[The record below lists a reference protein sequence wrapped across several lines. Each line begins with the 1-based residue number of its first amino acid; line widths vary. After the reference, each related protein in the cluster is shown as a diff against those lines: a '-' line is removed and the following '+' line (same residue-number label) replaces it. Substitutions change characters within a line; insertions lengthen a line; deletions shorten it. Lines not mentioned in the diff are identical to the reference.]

1 MSHTNAT
8 PTSGSEPR
16 KEVLSLAARPLFAS
30 QGSSSSLLFVD
41 ETAPKNQVE
50 RRKIRAHVS
59 LNTHEAKRRQG
70 LRGQREGGRRRSSG
84 ENATVENPLLDAP
97 FANADPFDSLP
108 VKKFPG
114 MHDLI
119 GYYLDHYPGVTP
131 FADDQLLRNQS
142 TKVVAKRCNTQWNL
156 ITSHNTCLL
165 LFLSEILRLRCSMNP
180 YPKWLTDYFRAHH
193 QTLISIRENLPIH
206 NAANKPSSGY
216 IFGVLGMGSG
226 QAVFLNHRD
235 SAISHL
241 NGARKLVSL
250 RGGMDT
256 VHGFARRVIVWA
268 ELYVCAAFQLQPTL
282 APLPSPWLPLIVT
295 TTTTTTTSSSPSPF
309 PASFSALISATHA
322 RTAAHLTPRPLG
334 KSSQSAGHDD
344 DDEDAAQTRR
354 RSGEMT
360 ISRIFS
366 ALTLVSAATTEAWQA
381 VLQQQQPGASGSSD
395 DTKYAAAATTTTT
408 TMRETVAAV
417 LDDAAHALLIE
428 VARLRRDN
436 DNDDDGVGEDGGG
449 GEEVV
454 VVPVVM
460 EQHGPRRWGSDD
472 GGDGEDD
479 AARRWARAVM
489 LHAAHTY
496 LWAQLSALPAH
507 AQMNVTLLKRL
518 RAAIES
524 GAGVGAWV
532 LSLEALMWALAVG
545 WFMAERAAG
554 KTLLGQV
561 GEADAMLGWF
571 EDRILALLN
580 VEGSFRKDRAAE
592 MISDFPATDE
602 FRRKWHSLLL
612 RDKFRQW
619 R

>member
-1 MSHTNAT
+1 M
-8 PTSGSEPR
+8 
-16 KEVLSLAARPLFAS
+16 
-30 QGSSSSLLFVD
+30 
-41 ETAPKNQVE
+41 
-50 RRKIRAHVS
+50 
-59 LNTHEAKRRQG
+59 
-70 LRGQREGGRRRSSG
+70 
-84 ENATVENPLLDAP
+84 
-97 FANADPFDSLP
+97 
-108 VKKFPG
+108 
-114 MHDLI
+114 
-119 GYYLDHYPGVTP
+119 
-131 FADDQLLRNQS
+131 
-142 TKVVAKRCNTQWNL
+142 
-156 ITSHNTCLL
+156 ITSHKTCLL
-165 LFLSEILRLRCSMNP
+165 LFLSEILRLRCSVNP

-226 QAVFLNHRD
+226 QVRSPLKKPQTRTNHINQAVFLNHRD

-268 ELYVCAAFQLQPTL
+268 ELYVCAAFGLQPTL
-282 APLPSPWLPLIVT
+282 APLPSPWLPPPA
-295 TTTTTTTSSSPSPF
+295 TTSSSSPF
-309 PASFSALISATHA
+309 PASFSALVSATHA
-322 RTAAHLTPRPLG
+322 RTAAHLTPHPLG
-334 KSSQSAGHDD
+334 KSQRAGD
-344 DDEDAAQTRR
+344 DDEDDAAQTR

-381 VLQQQQPGASGSSD
+381 VLQQGESGSGSD
-395 DTKYAAAATTTTT
+395 NTKYAATTTT

-417 LDDAAHALLIE
+417 LDDAAHTLLVE

-436 DNDDDGVGEDGGG
+436 DDDGVGAGEDGG
-449 GEEVV
+449 EEEEELV
-454 VVPVVM
+454 VVM
-460 EQHGPRRWGSDD
+460 EHGPRRWGSDD
-472 GGDGEDD
+472 GGDGEED

-518 RAAIES
+518 RGAIES

-561 GEADAMLGWF
+561 GEADAMPGWF

-580 VEGSFRKDRAAE
+580 VEGSFRKDRAAD

-612 RDKFRQW
+612 RDKFCQW